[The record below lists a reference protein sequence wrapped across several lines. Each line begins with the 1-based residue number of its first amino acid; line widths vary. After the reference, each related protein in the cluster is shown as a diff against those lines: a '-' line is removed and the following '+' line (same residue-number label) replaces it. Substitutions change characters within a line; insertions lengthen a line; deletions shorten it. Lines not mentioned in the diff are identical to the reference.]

1 MLGTGRAPIFL
12 AERKVII
19 KIESLT
25 VKSGRFDESAE
36 TFEGFLIGLETSEGW
51 VSVSGDTEEALNGGE
66 DSGRLNL
73 TGWP

>member
-1 MLGTGRAPIFL
+1 MLGTGSSPNLL

-25 VKSGRFDESAE
+25 VKSSGFDESAE
-36 TFEGFLIGLETSEGW
+36 TFEGFLIGLETSEEW